1 MKQHASTGLL
11 DPHAVLNSI
20 PNDWTLQDEGYD
32 LVEFL
37 SSLLDSKMTQ
47 EENAMIAANLS

>member
-37 SSLLDSKMTQ
+37 SSLLDSKMT
-47 EENAMIAANLS
+47 